1 MINEAAKIQQPKC
14 EIKVFFKIILLE
26 INMLKL
32 HILTEKWSF
41 LGDKTTNGR
50 KCAGFGIND
59 LGCGEG
65 NFRSF
70 GGGSVA
76 HSVRYGMV
84 ECVPARMN
92 KKNRRDAIN
101 RVSTTIPYS
110 LIPIP

>member
-1 MINEAAKIQQPKC
+1 MRNQG
-14 EIKVFFKIILLE
+14 FFKIILLE

-76 HSVRYGMV
+76 HGVRYGMV

-92 KKNRRDAIN
+92 KKTVETRLIA
-101 RVSTTIPYS
+101 S
-110 LIPIP
+110 LQLYPIH